1 LTRFITA
8 LDTHPRLSRLSLRLA
23 ALPLVGKMWSRLLA
37 NPKEMERFVKF
48 AIVGIIGFVV
58 DMTVLNI
65 MKPIFASMGLGVGW
79 NATMDPRQIQL
90 AAANTCSF
98 SAAVLSNF
106 TWNRLWTFPESRERP
121 LAGQLLQFALVNVLG
136 WCINTLLLLVMDHYV
151 FQHFVGERLSYN
163 LAKAI
168 ATIVVLF
175 WNFGINRIWTY
186 RGIK

>member
-1 LTRFITA
+1 MTRFITV
-8 LDTHPRLSRLSLRLA
+8 LDSHPRLGRMSARMA
-23 ALPLVGKMWSRLLA
+23 ALPLVGGMWTRLLA
-37 NPKEMERFVKF
+37 NPKELERFAKF

-65 MKPIFASMGLGVGW
+65 MKRIFEVAGLAESW
-79 NATMDPRQIQL
+79 NVAVEPRQIQL
-90 AAANTCSF
+90 AVANTCSF

-121 LAGQLLQFALVNVLG
+121 LGRQLLQFGVVNVLG
-136 WCINTLLLLVMDHYV
+136 WGINTVLLLVMDQYV
-151 FQHFVGERLSYN
+151 FQLFVGERLSYN

-175 WNFGINRIWTY
+175 WNFGMNRTWTY
-186 RGIK
+186 GGIE